1 MVSKGQC
8 APSPLLQ
15 SPRAAQ
21 PEDKEGQE
29 TPGTPQAGEDGVETP
44 NTPQGPLGTEGPDLS
59 PPCLEPQVSKTSKDA
74 NVELGECG
82 GDLGVLL

>member
-1 MVSKGQC
+1 M
-8 APSPLLQ
+8 
-15 SPRAAQ
+15 
-21 PEDKEGQE
+21 
-29 TPGTPQAGEDGVETP
+29 ETP

-82 GDLGVLL
+82 GDLGGPPVRRRRRKRVILDCFLLFSAGNASPDRAATGAKR